1 MTKRILISLA
11 IIGAVSAIV
20 VGATTAY
27 FSDTETASGNT
38 FTAGTLNLQVGNDDP
53 CTEHI
58 TISNIAPGF
67 EMKKKYAIKNTGTI
81 DGRLSISFSAI
92 TNKENGR
99 TEPEIEAGDEYG
111 PLDGELGE
119 YLRVSIRVYDPSEG
133 RGWGWA
139 PGPSHV
145 LNKMRDDWHTKQLTE
160 VLPNNPPGLLTA
172 GEDDQYVEIGFTLPE
187 DVGNIVQSDSVEF
200 DIIFKLEQVH

>member
-53 CTEHI
+53 YTEHI
-58 TISNIAPGF
+58 TIDNITPSPGF
-67 EMKKKYAIKNTGTI
+67 PDWVWVGPVYTVKNIGTLP
-81 DGRLSISFSAI
+81 GKLSIEFR
-92 TNKENGR
+92 NVVNEENGR
-99 TEPEIEAGDEYG
+99 REPEIEAGDESE
-111 PLDGELGE
+111 DSGELGE
-119 YLRVSIRVYDPSEG
+119 YLKLVNVTAKIGTGKWTPIYTWPYLSVNDTDG
-133 RGWGWA
+133 RTFDIGI
-139 PGPSHV
+139 
-145 LNKMRDDWHTKQLTE
+145 LE
-160 VLPNNPPGLLTA
+160 A
-172 GEDDQYVEIGFTLPE
+172 GETAKLDLDWWLSDDP
-187 DVGNIVQSDSVEF
+187 NINVVQSDSVEF